1 MTNPNAAANEQL
13 SPFKIFG
20 NRNFSLIWTGQLIS
34 TMGTALTSLAASI
47 LVFRETGSAMSV
59 GLMLMATAAP
69 SLLVGLFAG
78 VLVDRYDRK
87 RIMIAADVIRAIL
100 VLMIPFLVKENIL
113 WLYVLVML
121 SSAVGQFYDPAHES
135 VLPEVA
141 SEKELAAANSLMAI
155 SSFGSTAIGF
165 AASGLIAAA
174 ADISWAFYLDA
185 FSFLLSMLCVSL
197 IRIKPLVVE
206 GETSAKLVVQ
216 NLKVGVQQL
225 FDTPILRSLF
235 TASIPALI
243 AFGLS
248 NALLLPFALR
258 ALGATEFEYG
268 IQEALTSLGFVAAS
282 LLMAGIFDRMREGAW
297 IASSY
302 VGMALASIVYSFT
315 RSIPLAIL
323 VVTISGFCNA
333 PSSIGRR
340 LVIQRNTPREMRGR
354 VNSVFFVSRDILF
367 LVGMALAGL
376 ADYIDIRLMYLS
388 SAILLL
394 GGGLLALVLPGL
406 RQNILE
412 WKQML
417 TILKSAPVAP
427 GSGNVRPAVIADFD
441 ALAVLLPNLSSLSR
455 NDRDNLLKAARVVEV
470 PSGATIIRHGTS
482 DDTVYFILKGSAVAG
497 IPVEQGSYRSLSTM
511 VQGEFF
517 GEIAALTG
525 TTRTAD
531 VVARQKTSLI
541 QIPAENLRTLM
552 SNPGLAKIFITK
564 MNERLN
570 RTSLKELPRFA
581 GVDQSD
587 TLELRSAAK
596 TRKRK
601 QK

>member
-1 MTNPNAAANEQL
+1 MANPNSAVNEQL
-13 SPFKIFG
+13 SPFKVFS

-87 RIMIAADVIRAIL
+87 RIMLAADLIRAIL
-100 VLMIPFLVKENIL
+100 VLLIPFLVKENIL
-113 WLYVLVML
+113 WLYLLVML
-121 SSAVGQFYDPAHES
+121 SSAIGQFYDPAHES

-185 FSFLLSMLCVSL
+185 LSFLVSMLCVSF
-197 IRIKPLVVE
+197 IRIKPLQVD
-206 GETSAKLVVQ
+206 GETNANLVIQ
-216 NLKVGVQQL
+216 NLKVGVRQL
-225 FDTPILRSLF
+225 FNTPILRSLF
-235 TASIPALI
+235 MASIPALV

-268 IQEALTSLGFVAAS
+268 LQEGLTSLGFIAAS

-302 VGMALASIVYSFT
+302 LGMALASIVYSFT
-315 RSIPLAIL
+315 HSIPLAIL

-367 LVGMALAGL
+367 LVGMAFAGL
-376 ADYIDIRLMYLS
+376 ADYIDIRLMYFS

-394 GGGLLALVLPGL
+394 GGGVLALVLPGL
-406 RQNILE
+406 RQNIQE

-417 TILKSAPVAP
+417 ALLKSAPAAP
-427 GSGNVRPAVIADFD
+427 GQGILRPAVMADFD
-441 ALAVLLPNLSSLSR
+441 TLEVLLPTLASLSFDDR
-455 NDRDNLLKAARVVEV
+455 NNLLNAAKVVEV
-470 PSGATIIRHGTS
+470 SSGTTIIRHGTS
-482 DDTVYFILKGSAVAG
+482 DDAVYFVLKGSAVAG
-497 IPVEQGSYRSLSTM
+497 IPVEQGNYRSLSTM
-511 VQGEFF
+511 LPGEFF

-525 TTRTAD
+525 SARTAD
-531 VVARQKTSLI
+531 VVARQKSLLM
-541 QIPAENLRTLM
+541 QIPAENLRALM
-552 SNPGLAKIFITK
+552 TNPGLAKIFIAK

-570 RTSLKELPRFA
+570 RTSIKELPRFT
-581 GVDQSD
+581 GVDQAD
-587 TLELRSAAK
+587 TLELRSSVK
-596 TRKRK
+596 TPKRK
-601 QK
+601 LK